1 MMLDD
6 RDHRP
11 HSERLRQAR
20 RDQADANSER
30 DIGCAFWAAAGV
42 GGLVVLLAGYGLAA
56 LSDRVLGALLAV
68 LP

>member
-1 MMLDD
+1 MLDD

-11 HSERLRQAR
+11 LAAP
-20 RDQADANSER
+20 ADWDSAKSAAPADD
-30 DIGCAFWAAAGV
+30 DIGCAFWAAELAL
-42 GGLVVLLAGYGLAA
+42 GLVVLLAGYGLAA